1 MMQAHPKNTLL
12 PEAPHTVHGIAQALA
27 LLTRRCSVQKEAAL
41 LVVRSLFLFP
51 LSLPPISYLQLQL
64 LPCSYH

>member
-1 MMQAHPKNTLL
+1 MVSGARFGSLTVDV
-12 PEAPHTVHGIAQALA
+12 AHTVHNIAQALA
-27 LLTRRCSVQKEAAL
+27 LLTRCCLVQKEAAL